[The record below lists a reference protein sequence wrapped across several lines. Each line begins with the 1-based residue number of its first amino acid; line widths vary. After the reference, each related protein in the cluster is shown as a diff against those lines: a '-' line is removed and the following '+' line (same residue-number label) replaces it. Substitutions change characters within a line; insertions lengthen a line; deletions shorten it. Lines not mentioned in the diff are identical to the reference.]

1 MTVIPYYAAVFACF
15 YVGLSVRTLRTRR
28 ALGIAV
34 GDGGNAAMLRAMRV
48 HANFAEYVP
57 FAVLLLWML
66 ETAGAPAWS
75 LHALASVLLAGRI
88 AHAWGVSR
96 QRERFA
102 WRVSGMAA
110 TFTVLL
116 TAAAALGLRAFWAA

>member
-1 MTVIPYYAAVFACF
+1 MTVIPSYAAVFACF

-34 GDGGNAAMLRAMRV
+34 GDGGDPAMLRAMRV

-57 FAVLLLWML
+57 FALLLLWML
-66 ETAGAPAWS
+66 ETAGAPVWS
-75 LHALASVLLAGRI
+75 LHALALTLLAGRI
-88 AHAWGVSR
+88 AHAWGVS
-96 QRERFA
+96 QARERFA

-116 TAAAALGLRAFWAA
+116 TSAAALGLRAVWAS

>member
-1 MTVIPYYAAVFACF
+1 MTVIPFYAAVLACF
-15 YVGLSVRTLRTRR
+15 YVGLSVRTLRMRR
-28 ALGIAV
+28 ARKIAV
-34 GDGGNAAMLRAMRV
+34 GDGGDALMLRAMRV

-57 FAVLLLWML
+57 FALLLLWML

-75 LHALASVLLAGRI
+75 LHPLACTLLAGRI

-96 QRERFA
+96 EQERFA

-116 TAAAALGLRAFWAA
+116 TAAAALCLRPLWAP

>member
-1 MTVIPYYAAVFACF
+1 MFACF

-57 FAVLLLWML
+57 FALLLLWML
-66 ETAGAPAWS
+66 ESAGAATWS
-75 LHALASVLLAGRI
+75 LHALAGLRI
-88 AHAWGVSR
+88 AHAWGVS
-96 QRERFA
+96 QARERFA

-110 TFTVLL
+110 TFIMLL
-116 TAAAALGLRAFWAA
+116 TAAAALCLRAFWAA

>member
-1 MTVIPYYAAVFACF
+1 MTIVPFYAAVFACL

-57 FAVLLLWML
+57 FALLLLWML
-66 ETAGAPAWS
+66 ETAGASTWS
-75 LHALASVLLAGRI
+75 LHALAGLLLAGRI
-88 AHAWGVSR
+88 AHAWGVS
-96 QRERFA
+96 QARERFA

-116 TAAAALGLRAFWAA
+116 TAAAALGLRAFWVA